1 MRVSSCKL
9 CAIIRGQF
17 KGEESVKLLLMLLL
31 SGVLGVT
38 LASAQAKQEADPT
51 LEADARIFMD
61 MFEAGFK
68 NFNKGMSEEY
78 WKFYTRGDPGN
89 TDTYEKIQSE
99 ILGDPKTFAKLKA
112 WEGKVADPLLARR
125 VDLLYRV
132 LAMAQVTS
140 QEKIYT
146 LQNSLQKVQINF
158 RSTYQGKPATQNELT
173 NILRYGKDRNQRKEA
188 WIARNQVG
196 KEMAPDLTR
205 LIRLRNEE
213 ARKLGYSS
221 FYSMSL
227 ELGEIDEAW
236 LFQALGELDR
246 LSQEP
251 YAKWQGRV
259 RKQIGVP
266 QLEPWD
272 AQFDYDNVQEKVK
285 PYFPKQQILPRLKQT
300 YQGIGLDIDKMP
312 ILIDDEE
319 RPGKSQHAFS
329 FAIEVP
335 TDIRILA
342 NADDGVASYRT
353 LFHEMG
359 HAVYSASIQQ
369 PTYLLQDAASPCFT
383 EGIGQFFPMFL
394 EEQPWLTGA
403 AGVPS
408 DLAKDFRKRTKEDAA
423 YSVRFYLVMLHFEQ
437 EAYRNPE
444 QDLTSLWW
452 AMNEKYLGLPQHPEV
467 ASWASIIHFT
477 SHPAYYQNYLLADM
491 IAAQLMHHLKQ
502 DQGPVL
508 DNAKTG
514 EFLRTKIFS
523 KGSSVPWMTL
533 LTETTSEALNVK
545 YYVEDKL
552 GAPTLAELGERAGNR
567 TPSGR

>member
-1 MRVSSCKL
+1 
-9 CAIIRGQF
+9 
-17 KGEESVKLLLMLLL
+17 VKLLLMLLL

-38 LASAQAKQEADPT
+38 LASGQAKRETDPLAEA
-51 LEADARIFMD
+51 EARIFMD

-68 NFNKGMSEEY
+68 NFNVGMSEEY
-78 WKFYTRGDPGN
+78 WKFYTRGDPGK
-89 TDTYEKIQSE
+89 TDTYEKVQSE
-99 ILGDPKTFAKLKA
+99 ILGDPETFAKLKA

-125 VDLLYRV
+125 VDLLRRI
-132 LAMAQVTS
+132 LALAQVTS
-140 QEKIYT
+140 QERIYK

-173 NILRYGKDRNQRKEA
+173 NILRYGKDRDQRKAA
-188 WIARNQVG
+188 WVARNQVG
-196 KEMAPDLTR
+196 KEVAPDLTR

-213 ARKLGYSS
+213 ARKLGYAS

-227 ELGEIDEAW
+227 ELAEIDEDW
-236 LFQALGELDR
+236 LFQSLEELDR

-259 RKQIGVP
+259 KKQIGAS

-272 AQFDYDNVQEKVK
+272 AQYDYNNIQEKVK
-285 PYFPKQQILPRLKQT
+285 AYFPRQQILPRLKRT
-300 YQGIGLDIDKMP
+300 YQGIGLDFDKMP

-329 FAIEVP
+329 FSIDVP

-342 NADDGVASYRT
+342 NADDGIASYRT

-359 HAVYSASIQQ
+359 HAVYSASIRQ
-369 PTYLLQDAASPCFT
+369 PTYLLQEAASPCFT

-403 AGVPS
+403 AGVPP
-408 DLAKDFRKRTKEDAA
+408 DLAKDFTKWTREDAA
-423 YSVRFYLVMLHFEQ
+423 YGIRFHLVMLHFER

-444 QDLTSLWW
+444 QDLTELWW
-452 AMNEKYLGLPQHPEV
+452 AMNDKYLGMPRHPEV
-467 ASWASIIHFT
+467 DSWASIIHFT
-477 SHPAYYQNYLLADM
+477 SHPVYYQNYLLADM
-491 IAAQLMHHLKQ
+491 IAAQIMHRLKQ

-508 DNAKTG
+508 DNTKTG
-514 EFLRTKIFS
+514 EFLQTQIFA
-523 KGSSVPWMTL
+523 KGASIPWMQL
-533 LTETTSEALNVK
+533 LTETTSEPLKLK
-545 YYVEDKL
+545 YYLEEKL
-552 GAPTLAELGERAGNR
+552 GAPPLAELG
-567 TPSGR
+567 GRGGGKANSSR